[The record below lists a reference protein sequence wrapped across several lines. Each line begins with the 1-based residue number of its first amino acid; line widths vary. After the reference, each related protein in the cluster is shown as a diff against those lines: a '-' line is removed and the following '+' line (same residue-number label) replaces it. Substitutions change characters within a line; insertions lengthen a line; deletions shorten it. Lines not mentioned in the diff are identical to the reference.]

1 MIGGAEVA
9 IKEITDR
16 ISDVDFH
23 MVTLRYDSSLPR
35 LEKIGNIIVHRIGF
49 SKKDPKPDSLL
60 SFPMYFNKVF
70 FPVLAPLYAYFI
82 DREEKFDGIWSMM
95 IFMSL
100 PAMIFNF
107 FFRKIPYGISIQEGD
122 DIDSFMKKWFMR
134 PFKFLVLR
142 SLYQASTVQAISCFL
157 SDWIR
162 SLGYVGKLVVVPNG
176 VNLALFN
183 ENFSNVLDIRNLR
196 KEVGFQDDDFV
207 ISTTSRLVYKNGIDV
222 LVSALSL
229 LSDKFKLLVVGDGP
243 LKEDILKQIRNLKL
257 TNRVFMFGQKDQK
270 EIPKYLLLSDV
281 FCRPSRTEGQ
291 GIAFLEAMALGV
303 PVLATRVGG
312 IVDFLKDGETGLF
325 FEKDN
330 SEDLAL
336 KLNLIS
342 EDKILKN
349 KLVDKAKKLV
359 SEHYDWDDLVL
370 KMKSDFFNSFF

>member
-1 MIGGAEVA
+1 
-9 IKEITDR
+9 
-16 ISDVDFH
+16 
-23 MVTLRYDSSLPR
+23 
-35 LEKIGNIIVHRIGF
+35 
-49 SKKDPKPDSLL
+49 
-60 SFPMYFNKVF
+60 
-70 FPVLAPLYAYFI
+70 
-82 DREEKFDGIWSMM
+82 
-95 IFMSL
+95 
-100 PAMIFNF
+100 
-107 FFRKIPYGISIQEGD
+107 
-122 DIDSFMKKWFMR
+122 
-134 PFKFLVLR
+134 
-142 SLYQASTVQAISCFL
+142 
-157 SDWIR
+157 
-162 SLGYVGKLVVVPNG
+162 
-176 VNLALFN
+176 
-183 ENFSNVLDIRNLR
+183 
-196 KEVGFQDDDFV
+196 
-207 ISTTSRLVYKNGIDV
+207 
-222 LVSALSL
+222 
-229 LSDKFKLLVVGDGP
+229 LLVVGDGP